1 MANQTELVGAVAAV
15 FTTISFLPQV
25 VKVYRTRHTSD
36 LSMPMYIIFSMG
48 VFMWMCYRFLT
59 GSLPI
64 LLANAIVLVFCT
76 YILAMKIVY
85 K

>member
-1 MANQTELVGAVAAV
+1 MTYQTELIGAIAAV

-25 VKVYRTRHTSD
+25 IKVYKTRRTSD
-36 LSMPMYIIFSMG
+36 LSLPMYVIFSLG
-48 VFMWMCYRFLT
+48 VFLWMCYGFLA

-64 LLANAIVLVFCT
+64 MIANAVVLVFCT

>member
-36 LSMPMYIIFSMG
+36 LSMPMYIIFSM
-48 VFMWMCYRFLT
+48 
-59 GSLPI
+59 
-64 LLANAIVLVFCT
+64 
-76 YILAMKIVY
+76 
-85 K
+85 